1 MQSPSALPCCASLSA
16 PMLQQSLPTWIAV
29 PGSSTYPFRH
39 FWWWPLSVIVFYW
52 KWIRFGALRTIGLGL
67 CAWVAVIDL
76 MRRPSVMNELHCWDA
91 VRCVNPPLWRHT
103 IHLACALRDLSSSL
117 VYFSD
122 CCQYLPWCPG
132 MGLAP
137 IVGGGPLEH
146 LHYHRFWGH
155 QSLDTEPIL
164 TVTMLTQMIKCYDM
178 DKHYWEALESFAV
191 RLVELRL
198 VVTPFF
204 PFIWPC
210 CIACGL
216 WIRFNSFEC
225 VILCRH
231 RGLSSWCLGGCL
243 VGVFCWALAPFLVG
257 LFSFGVFCFFGV
269 GRYAY
274 LTGGCAFL
282 HYAWFDCVFVCHLSF
297 MYSCHRGFCFFCNF

>member
-1 MQSPSALPCCASLSA
+1 MAAHNPFSLCPVGPVIFTGLLQWLLPIPALVPRNGAA
-16 PMLQQSLPTWIAV
+16 P
-29 PGSSTYPFRH
+29 
-39 FWWWPLSVIVFYW
+39 
-52 KWIRFGALRTIGLGL
+52 
-67 CAWVAVIDL
+67 
-76 MRRPSVMNELHCWDA
+76 HCW
-91 VRCVNPPLWRHT
+91 
-103 IHLACALRDLSSSL
+103 
-117 VYFSD
+117 
-122 CCQYLPWCPG
+122 
-132 MGLAP
+132 
-137 IVGGGPLEH
+137 GGPLEH

-164 TVTMLTQMIKCYDM
+164 TVTMLTPMINCYEM
-178 DKHYWEALESFAV
+178 DKHYWGALESFAV

-269 GRYAY
+269 GKIRISDWGMCISS
-274 LTGGCAFL
+274 LRLVWLCSCLPPEL
-282 HYAWFDCVFVCHLSF
+282 HVQLP
-297 MYSCHRGFCFFCNF
+297 